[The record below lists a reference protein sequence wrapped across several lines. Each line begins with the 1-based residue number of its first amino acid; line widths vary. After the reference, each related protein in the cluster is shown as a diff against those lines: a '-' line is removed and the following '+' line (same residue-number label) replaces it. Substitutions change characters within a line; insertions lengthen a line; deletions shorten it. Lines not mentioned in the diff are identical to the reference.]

1 MVKCMDCKIIA
12 HLECKDL
19 IPAMC
24 TLNQYQIDAL
34 NSGIPPL
41 IVHCISEVERR
52 GLNTTGLYKVSG
64 SDKEVKI

>member
-1 MVKCMDCKIIA
+1 MVKCVDCKIIA

-34 NSGIPPL
+34 NVGNLLLSIYFF
-41 IVHCISEVERR
+41 VTCIFKIIYINSV
-52 GLNTTGLYKVSG
+52 VSLH
-64 SDKEVKI
+64 